1 MSSNAD
7 NTTEAEEDDSGYE
20 RGFAFQNVHWLWL
33 SVVVLIID
41 QVSKRLIID
50 HLDLFDRVPLFGQL
64 NITLMHNTGAAF
76 SILSDAAPWM
86 FAVLAV
92 AVAVGILIWLHRHP
106 YGERLVAVA
115 LSLILGGALGN
126 AIDRVVHGYVID
138 FIDFH
143 IGLWHYP
150 AFNFADCAIVIG
162 ALLMAV
168 DVFWPRRRREHND

>member
-1 MSSNAD
+1 MSSN
-7 NTTEAEEDDSGYE
+7 TEKPTETERGARDYE

-41 QVSKRLIID
+41 QVSKRLVIG
-50 HLDLFDRVPLFGQL
+50 HLDLFDRVPLFTWL
-64 NITLMHNTGAAF
+64 NLTLMHNTGAAF
-76 SILSDAAPWM
+76 SIFSGAAPWM

-92 AVAVGILIWLHRHP
+92 VVAIGILIWLHRHP

-138 FIDFH
+138 FVDFH
-143 IGLWHYP
+143 IGVWHYP

-162 ALLMAV
+162 AFLMAI
-168 DVFWPRRRREHND
+168 DILWPRRRHQTAD